1 MNRNYFLLAILAA
14 ALSANSF
21 CLSSERGS
29 LMGNINLKYQ
39 WDPNNLPAGKNPPHL
54 ASYEGHHVLKTS
66 KYLEGYV
73 ELGQGP
79 NGALRMTG
87 PMTLT
92 MVFQLTKQWPMR
104 AALISKWG
112 YMPGQAA
119 YELGITADKK
129 IYYQVSLDGSA
140 DNVCELV
147 CNEALTMEVPTVV
160 TAVYEPGK
168 KIAIFINGQKKA
180 EKTEQIPQN
189 CYDGSAS
196 VRLGPRFEGLLAAAY
211 FSNRA
216 ASDIEIQSMHN
227 ELSSLMPTGISY
239 DKWKSQDKRDII
251 RGSADYLGKTAGVK
265 LYKEIDISRYKGCY
279 ICPGDLNNDGKI
291 AFVLY
296 KNGNTYNVPGR
307 LIAIDLEGKTLWE
320 KGDASLTVHEKCG
333 SAAVG
338 EKGTSPALRGI
349 VTVYDIDRDGKSEVI
364 SELWEQNKPM
374 LYILDGA
381 TGKVK
386 LERESPITLEVR
398 QPKELGS
405 RQSSRS
411 HPIIRIAYLN
421 GKKEAPCIVLK
432 YEASNGLPCQAFA
445 LDNKLNL
452 LWQIK
457 GTSNSMGHIPTV
469 ADVDNDGKDE
479 VVLGH
484 MLADHD
490 GTVLWD
496 KGTEFGWHA
505 DTTAVA
511 KLRGGDQ
518 NQILISVCGTGPVY
532 CLDLQGDI
540 LWGKKRE
547 EISHGQAVW
556 VGNFI
561 EDADGQEIIAC
572 SSGHSGQ
579 FVTLRG
585 RDGTTIAAFE
595 HKKLLLSY
603 PDFPAVVN
611 WKSREVQSL
620 WIPQDKILIDGRGN
634 VVAELGKH
642 DEYVQQK
649 LHCGTSWRPV
659 GAQALALDICG
670 DEREELVLYE
680 PYEGEAIFIFTQ
692 PDCDMSPKPYVA
704 QPNGYNIRSYF

>member
-1 MNRNYFLLAILAA
+1 MKWKGFLLAVLVAS
-14 ALSANSF
+14 LPANSF
-21 CLSSERGS
+21 CLSSEGNS
-29 LMGNINLKYQ
+29 LMANTGLRYQ

-54 ASYEGHHVLKTS
+54 ASYEGQHVLKTS

-79 NGALRMTG
+79 GGALRLTG

-92 MVFQLTKQWPMR
+92 VVFQLTKQWPMR

-112 YMPGQAA
+112 YMPGQAS

-129 IYYQVSLDGSA
+129 IYYQTSRDGSA
-140 DNVCELV
+140 DNVFELV
-147 CNEALTMEVPTVV
+147 CEEALTVEVPMVV
-160 TAVYEPGK
+160 TAVYEPRK
-168 KIAIFINGQKKA
+168 RAAIFINGEKKA
-180 EKTEQIPQN
+180 EKTEQIPQK

-196 VRLGPRFEGLLAAAY
+196 VRLGPRFEGLLKAVW
-211 FSNRA
+211 FHKRA
-216 ASDIEIQSMHN
+216 ASDAEIVTMYK
-227 ELSSLMPTGISY
+227 ELSGLMPTGVPY
-239 DKWKSQDKRDII
+239 DKWKSQDKRDIT

-265 LYKEIDISRYKGCY
+265 LYKEIDISRYKGSY
-279 ICPGDLNNDGKI
+279 VCPGDLNNDGKI
-291 AFVLY
+291 GFVLY

-307 LIAIDLEGKTLWE
+307 LTAIDLEGRTLWE
-320 KGDASLTVHEKCG
+320 KGDTSLTVHEKCG

-338 EKGTSPALRGI
+338 DKGTSPALRGI

-364 SELWEQNKPM
+364 SELWDQNKPM

-386 LERESPITLEVR
+386 QERESPITLEVR

-411 HPIIRIAYLN
+411 HPIIRIAYLK
-421 GKKEAPCIVLK
+421 GREEAPCIVLK

-445 LDNKLNL
+445 LDNKLNV
-452 LWQIK
+452 LWHIK

-484 MLADHD
+484 MLVDDD
-490 GTVLWD
+490 GKVLWD
-496 KGTEFGWHA
+496 KGAEFGWHA

-518 NQILISVCGTGPVY
+518 NQILISVCGTGPIY
-532 CLDLQGDI
+532 CLDLKGNIIWQ
-540 LWGKKRE
+540 KRRE

-561 EDADGQEIIAC
+561 EDADGLEIIAC
-572 SSGHSGQ
+572 ASGHSGQ

-585 RDGTTIAAFE
+585 SDGTTMAAFE
-595 HKKLLLSY
+595 HKKLLLAY

-611 WKSREVQSL
+611 WKSRSVQSL
-620 WIPQDKILIDGRGN
+620 WIPQDKTLVDGRGN
-634 VVAELGKH
+634 VVAEMGKY
-642 DEYVQQK
+642 DEYVQKK